1 MKVILSAEIDK
12 LGNAGDLVKVKDGYA
27 RNFLIPRGLAIR
39 ADERNVKQLQHNQRA
54 MESRRV
60 RLLADAESALKVV
73 SSVGRIVV
81 TKACGP
87 DGKLFGSL
95 TSRELCDLLAE
106 REVQVDKRQVVLN
119 EPLKALG
126 EFEVKVKLGQGVLGT
141 VEVTIEPDEASAKLM
156 AEAKAAGRLD
166 EDKAKKAPRVSDRAW
181 TGDDSEAGDSLR
193 TEAPV
198 EPADAVEDA
207 DEAEAADATE
217 PADEEAAADEAE
229 VADEGE
235 AVDEDEAADEDE
247 TSDE

>member
-39 ADERNVKQLQHNQRA
+39 ADERNLKQLRHNQRA

-60 RLLADAESALKVV
+60 RLLAEAEAALKVV
-73 SSVGRIVV
+73 SSVGRVVV

-95 TSRELCDLLAE
+95 TSRELSDLLAE
-106 REVQVDKRQVVLN
+106 RDVQVAKRQVVLP

-126 EFEVKVKLGQGVLGT
+126 DFEIPVKLGQGVMGT
-141 VEVTIEPDEASAKLM
+141 IEVTIEPDEASAKLM
-156 AEAKAAGRLD
+156 AEAKASGRLTD
-166 EDKAKKAPRVSDRAW
+166 DGEVDAPRVSDRAW

-193 TEAPV
+193 TDAVAEGADEDSEVLEAP
-198 EPADAVEDA
+198 ED
-207 DEAEAADATE
+207 D
-217 PADEEAAADEAE
+217 AADEA
-229 VADEGE
+229 AG
-235 AVDEDEAADEDE
+235 DEAAGDEDAGDDDS
-247 TSDE
+247 TDE

>member
-39 ADERNVKQLQHNQRA
+39 ADERNLKQLQHNQRA

-60 RLLADAESALKVV
+60 RLLADAEAALKVV
-73 SSVGRIVV
+73 SSVGRVVV

-95 TSRELCDLLAE
+95 TSRELSDLLAE
-106 REVQVDKRQVVLN
+106 RDVQVAKRQVVLP

-126 EFEVKVKLGQGVLGT
+126 EFEIPVKLGQGVMGT
-141 VEVTIEPDEASAKLM
+141 IEVTIEPDEASAKLM
-156 AEAKAAGRLD
+156 AEAKASGRMTD
-166 EDKAKKAPRVSDRAW
+166 EGEVDAPRVSDRAW

-193 TEAPV
+193 TDAVAEGAGEDSEVLEAP
-198 EPADAVEDA
+198 ED
-207 DEAEAADATE
+207 D
-217 PADEEAAADEAE
+217 AADESS
-229 VADEGE
+229 
-235 AVDEDEAADEDE
+235 DEAAGDEDAGDDDS
-247 TSDE
+247 TDE